1 MISVG
6 TVTETVL
13 VGKKGQV
20 LSSPYRIGIKMEYL
34 AEYKWQLQG
43 AGTSRSQTHRTTCWS
58 GWPKEFGTLNPNP
71 HSEYS
76 PRLFSY
82 FFATVP
88 TPVIYIL
95 YT

>member
-6 TVTETVL
+6 TATETAL
-13 VGKKGQV
+13 VRKKGKV
-20 LSSPYRIGIKMEYL
+20 LSSLYRIGINGIVQIAAARSWNKSLSDISNIVLERL
-34 AEYKWQLQG
+34 AE
-43 AGTSRSQTHRTTCWS
+43 RV
-58 GWPKEFGTLNPNP
+58 GTLNPNP

-88 TPVIYIL
+88 TPVTYIY
-95 YT
+95 T